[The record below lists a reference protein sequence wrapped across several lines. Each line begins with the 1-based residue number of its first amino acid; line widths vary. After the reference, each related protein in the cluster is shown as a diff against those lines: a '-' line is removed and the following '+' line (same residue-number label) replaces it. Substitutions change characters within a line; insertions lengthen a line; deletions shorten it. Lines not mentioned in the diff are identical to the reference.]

1 MSRKNITFESLLKN
15 KASPFIL
22 TGKTINKL
30 QVGNFIKR
38 AIFGA
43 IFAIILVTGIVI
55 HPIAFFAIFLGI
67 TLLTV
72 YEFLTLIKKNT
83 CSPQILSALISTGL
97 LFTSCF
103 VYAYIGSSLLFALF
117 VLVTVLIPIVE
128 MYRKKSNPFGNISYT
143 LMGILYVAVP
153 FSLLN
158 FLVFPFGDNVFH
170 WKILMALFILIW
182 ANDSGAYIV
191 GVNFGKNRLFERI
204 SPKKSWEGS
213 IGGAVITLLISWV
226 ISMYSDDL
234 NLVQWLIIGLIVIVF
249 GSFGDLVESLL
260 KRSLKIK
267 DSGNIIP
274 GHGGLLDR
282 FDAILLVSPM
292 VFVFLQVIKEFFH

>member
-15 KASPFIL
+15 KASPCIL
-22 TGKTINKL
+22 TGKTINTL

-38 AIFGA
+38 TFFGA

-67 TLLTV
+67 TLLSV

-83 CSPQILSALISTGL
+83 CSPQILSGLLSTGL

-103 VYAYIGSSLLFALF
+103 VSVYFGSTLLFALF
-117 VLVTVLIPIVE
+117 VLVTVLIPIIE

-158 FLVFPFGDNVFH
+158 FLVFPFGDHEFH

-191 GVNFGKNRLFERI
+191 GVNFGKHRLFERI

-213 IGGAVITLLISWV
+213 IGGAVVTLAISWV
-226 ISMYSDDL
+226 ISLYSNDL
-234 NLVQWLIIGLIVIVF
+234 NLIQWLIIGTIVIIF